1 MAGSAFT
8 FGVKPGGLTENTE
21 VRILLCYLIKTVSP
35 MAPLTRPEIEQ
46 ALLGEQLVNYFEL
59 AGSLA
64 DLEDQGL
71 VTVDENGGY
80 HITPKGVSVT
90 DELGF
95 DLLPRSV
102 RETAIRAVIRA
113 QQWVRK
119 AAQHQTQVTK
129 TDQGYVVHC
138 SINELGSE
146 VFGLSFTL
154 PDPLTAEMVKNAFI
168 EKGSEIY
175 ALLLETMTTDSTRQ
189 EEPDSTA
196 KG

>member
-1 MAGSAFT
+1 MLILAGNAFT
-8 FGVKPGGLTENTE
+8 FGVKPGGLTDRSE
-21 VRILLCYLIKTVSP
+21 VSILLCYLIKTA
-35 MAPLTRPEIEQ
+35 APISRQDIEN
-46 ALLGEQLVNYFEL
+46 ALLSQQLVNYFEL

-64 DLEDQGL
+64 DLETQGI
-71 VTVDENGGY
+71 VAVDEAGLY
-80 HITPKGVSVT
+80 HITPKGISVT

-102 RETAIRAVIRA
+102 RESAIRAVIRA

-119 AAQHQTQVTK
+119 AAQHQTEITK
-129 TDQGYVVHC
+129 TEQGYVVHC

-168 EKGSEIY
+168 EKGSDIY
-175 ALLLETMTTDSTRQ
+175 AMLLETLTTDTPEDT
-189 EEPDSTA
+189 EESESFS
-196 KG
+196 

>member
-1 MAGSAFT
+1 MAGNAFT
-8 FGVKPGGLTENTE
+8 FGVKPGGLTDRSQ
-21 VRILLCYLIKTVSP
+21 VSILLCYLIRTA
-35 MAPLTRPEIEQ
+35 APLCRQDIEN

-80 HITPKGVSVT
+80 HITPKGISVT

-154 PDPLTAEMVKNAFI
+154 PDPLTAEMVKNALI

>member
-1 MAGSAFT
+1 MAGNAFT
-8 FGVKPGGLTENTE
+8 FGVKPGGLTDRSQ
-21 VRILLCYLIKTVSP
+21 VSILLCYLIRTA
-35 MAPLTRPEIEQ
+35 APLCRQDIEN

-80 HITPKGVSVT
+80 HITPKGISVT

-113 QQWVRK
+113 Q
-119 AAQHQTQVTK
+119 QTQVTK

>member
-1 MAGSAFT
+1 M
-8 FGVKPGGLTENTE
+8 
-21 VRILLCYLIKTVSP
+21 CYLIRTA
-35 MAPLTRPEIEQ
+35 APLCRQDIEN

-80 HITPKGVSVT
+80 HITPKGISVT

-168 EKGSEIY
+168 EKGSSLRPASGNDDHRFHPAGRAGQHCQRLTCSPSLCTESKPP
-175 ALLLETMTTDSTRQ
+175 A
-189 EEPDSTA
+189 EPVA
-196 KG
+196 